1 MKSEDFL
8 TQAFKSFFNV
18 DFTTNWKSLKNEI
31 ENNQNFIDIQQLGQP
46 LTKIMQS
53 LCKAPYI
60 DELQFINHK
69 LNFGFEVGAWFR
81 IETDNF
87 TFYYSLDYDFDINN
101 CDDVK
106 EKETL
111 FYSTSENEEEFEV
124 NFSQKNINKIIK
136 LFYDYQKKKKYAST
150 KKSVAIATKD

>member
-1 MKSEDFL
+1 MKSDDFL
-8 TQAFKSFFNV
+8 TQAFTNCFNV
-18 DFTTNWKSLKNEI
+18 RFITNWKSLKNEI
-31 ENNQNFIDIQQLGQP
+31 ENNQNFIDTQQLRQP

-60 DELQFINHK
+60 NKLKFINHK

-87 TFYYSLDYDFDINN
+87 TFHYSLDYDFNINN
-101 CDDVK
+101 CDDIK

-136 LFYDYQKKKKYAST
+136 LFYDYQKLCKH
-150 KKSVAIATKD
+150 